1 MAAYEEY
8 PPPLELGDVVRCF
21 WRFRS
26 DGAESAPQRIAPDG
40 CAEAI
45 IHLGAPYWELT
56 RGGDVQQ
63 PPALFAGQ
71 ITQPLV
77 LQARGAADVL
87 AVRFKPDGAR
97 AFFGAAMS
105 AATNRRIDLRLL
117 HGERAVGLLQVLRER
132 GASNDAFEM
141 VSAYVADV
149 IGGLQ
154 RFEPS
159 VRATV
164 QDLEEPRPIAPDWA
178 GSERRSQRL
187 FAEWVGVP
195 PRMLAAIFRFRRVF
209 NAIEENAVWVKSAI
223 DAGYFDQPQMVRDF
237 RRFLDCTPRAWTGA
251 RADLSKALTRG
262 GPVSGRYKTRRAR
275 TP

>member
-1 MAAYEEY
+1 MAAYQEY
-8 PPPLELGDVVRCF
+8 PPPPELADVVRCF

-26 DGAESAPQRIAPDG
+26 DGAEGEPQRIAPDG

-56 RGGDVQQ
+56 RGGEVQQ
-63 PPALFAGQ
+63 PPILFAAQ

-77 LQARGAADVL
+77 LQARGATDVF

-97 AFFGAAMS
+97 AFLGAAMS

-117 HGERAVGLLQVLRER
+117 HRERAARLLEGLRER
-132 GASNDAFEM
+132 RVSNDAFEI

-159 VRATV
+159 VRAAV
-164 QDLEEPRPIAPDWA
+164 QELEAARPIAPDWA

-209 NAIEENAVWVKSAI
+209 DAIEENAGWVKSAI
-223 DAGYFDQPQMVRDF
+223 GAGYFDQPQMVRDF
-237 RRFLDCTPRAWTGA
+237 RRFLDCTPRDWA
-251 RADLSKALTRG
+251 RARAGLSKALTKG
-262 GPVSGRYKTRRAR
+262 GPVSG
-275 TP
+275 